1 MEKQGRAGFTLLE
14 LLAVIVIVGI
24 LAAVLVSQLSG
35 GLTIS
40 KTQTTKQF
48 LQKLDLILGEYN
60 LKYGRYPPSSFTPE
74 QGVPNDGENVG
85 IEALVVALY
94 SNKWEA
100 GNHEIDPKYFGN
112 IDNDQSARS
121 LTDFGNRNLL
131 ELVDEWQNPIAYI
144 YRTDYGLENRVY
156 VTVGE
161 DGQEVRGTPVAL
173 KDPLKG
179 QYFKHDSFQLI
190 SAGPD
195 CLFNTG
201 DDLYNFEFERE

>member
-1 MEKQGRAGFTLLE
+1 MERQGRAGFTLLE
-14 LLAVIVIVGI
+14 LLAVIVIIGI
-24 LAAVLVSQLSG
+24 LAAVLVSQLGG

-40 KTQTTKQF
+40 KTQVTKQF
-48 LQKLDLILGEYN
+48 LQKLDVVLGQYN
-60 LKYGRYPPSSFTPE
+60 QQFGRYPPSSFTPE

-94 SNKWEA
+94 SNGYDA
-100 GNHEIDPKYFGN
+100 GHYEIDEKSFGN
-112 IDNDQSARS
+112 TDNDQSARS

-144 YRTDYGLENRVY
+144 YRTDYGLENRIY

-161 DGQEVRGTPVAL
+161 DGQEVRGTPVAQ
-173 KDPLKG
+173 KSTLKG
-179 QYFKHDSFQLI
+179 QYYKHDSFQLI

-195 CLFNTG
+195 CVFNTE
-201 DDLYNFEFERE
+201 DDIFNFERE

>member
-1 MEKQGRAGFTLLE
+1 MAKQGRAGFTLLE

-24 LAAVLVSQLSG
+24 LAAVLVSQLGG
-35 GLTIS
+35 GLTVS
-40 KTQTTKQF
+40 KTQVEKQF
-48 LQKLDLILGEYN
+48 LQKLDVVLGQYN
-60 LKYGRYPPSSFTPE
+60 QQFGRYPPSSFTPE

-94 SNKWEA
+94 SNKWDA
-100 GNHEIDPKYFGN
+100 GHHEIDAKYFGN
-112 IDNDQSARS
+112 TDNDQSARS

-131 ELVDEWQNPIAYI
+131 ELVDEWQNPIAYV

-156 VTVGE
+156 VTIGE
-161 DGQEVRGTPVAL
+161 EGQEVRGTPAAQ

-179 QYFKHDSFQLI
+179 QYYKHDSFQLI

-195 CLFNTG
+195 CVFNS
-201 DDLYNFEFERE
+201 DDDIFNFQRE

>member
-1 MEKQGRAGFTLLE
+1 MERQARAGFTLLE

-24 LAAVLVSQLSG
+24 LAAVLVSQLTG

-40 KTQTTKQF
+40 KTQVTKQL
-48 LQKLDLILGEYN
+48 LQKLDMILGEYN
-60 LKYGRYPPSSFTPE
+60 LQFGRYPPSSFTPD

-85 IEALVVALY
+85 VEALVVALY
-94 SNKWEA
+94 SNKYEA
-100 GNHEIDPKYFGN
+100 GHHEIDAKYFGN
-112 IDNDQSARS
+112 TDNDQSARS

-144 YRTDYGLENRVY
+144 YRTDYGVENRVY
-156 VTVGE
+156 VTLGE
-161 DGQEVRGTPVAL
+161 DGGEVRATPAAQ

-179 QYFKHDSFQLI
+179 QYYKHDSFQLI

-201 DDLYNFEFERE
+201 DDIYNFERE